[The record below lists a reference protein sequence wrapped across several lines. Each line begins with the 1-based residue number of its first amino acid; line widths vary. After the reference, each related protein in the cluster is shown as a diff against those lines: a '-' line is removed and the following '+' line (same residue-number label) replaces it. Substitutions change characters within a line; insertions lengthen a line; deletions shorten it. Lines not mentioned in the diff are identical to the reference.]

1 MFALH
6 PPTQEYTEL
15 DMEEEEEEEEE
26 DDRRSRKN
34 SSRRGRGSG
43 GRKGSRA
50 ARSNST
56 APVSDM
62 SGAVQSY
69 MPYSINE
76 QQQGY
81 WGSGH
86 QEGTT
91 SGATTGAA
99 AGCGCGGG
107 ADSQTTQQQQQQA
120 LEYGGYGQHMHTSFD
135 MACVHPGALE
145 AASWAMYQ
153 QAAMS
158 PGPVT
163 TQDGPSTQAEAMQQY
178 LLAGQLQQQH
188 SHAAGGVGG
197 DAANGEPAAGPSTGP
212 RRGSSQQQSQQDVW
226 GLGPIHTPAGSAA
239 AAAGGRFSLNLLS
252 PGLHQ
257 LASSSAFQMEIPAIS
272 PRVQQGLAAAVVGH
286 TETGLFGTPGSS
298 LMRQQGLAATST
310 AVNAGRGTTH
320 ARQQP
325 PPVPLWGAAAQQYFG
340 QHHQLDARMSQG
352 FHSLSAAAGFGG
364 FAAQPSAMRQA
375 QQPDEL
381 GGAQPTADAPASAPQ
396 AAAHSHPGDAA
407 KAAVGAGCADAAD
420 TPRGVIPASLLA
432 ALPLP
437 LSMPGCPGH
446 STVDSILRQLEAGVR
461 TPRGSLGPNAA
472 VLGTGGHPFAR
483 MSLSA
488 LLDAPGLLPHG
499 AAAASRQMSQ
509 VSGCD
514 CGQHLLR
521 CSQLLSVWPCKTCKC
536 CCQAQCFTL
545 R

>member
-15 DMEEEEEEEEE
+15 DMEEEEEEQEE
-26 DDRRSRKN
+26 DDRRSRRNN
-34 SSRRGRGSG
+34 SSRGRGSC

-76 QQQGY
+76 QQQSY

-86 QEGTT
+86 QEGAA

-99 AGCGCGGG
+99 TAGGGGG
-107 ADSQTTQQQQQQA
+107 ADSQTAQQQQQQA

-145 AASWAMYQ
+145 AASWSMYQ

-158 PGPVT
+158 PGPAT
-163 TQDGPSTQAEAMQQY
+163 AQDGPSTQAEAMQQY
-178 LLAGQLQQQH
+178 LLVGQLQQQH

-197 DAANGEPAAGPSTGP
+197 DAASREPAAGPGTGP

-226 GLGPIHTPAGSAA
+226 GLGPIHIPAGSAA

-272 PRVQQGLAAAVVGH
+272 PRVH
-286 TETGLFGTPGSS
+286 
-298 LMRQQGLAATST
+298 QGLAATPT
-310 AVNAGRGTTH
+310 AVSAGRGTAH
-320 ARQQP
+320 GRQQP
-325 PPVPLWGAAAQQYFG
+325 PPVPLWDAAAQQYFV

-352 FHSLSAAAGFGG
+352 FHPLSAAAGFGG
-364 FAAQPSAMRQA
+364 VAAQPNAMQQA

-381 GGAQPTADAPASAPQ
+381 GGAQPAADTPASAPQ
-396 AAAHSHPGDAA
+396 AAVHNHPGEAA
-407 KAAVGAGCADAAD
+407 KAADAGAGCADAAAD

-461 TPRGSLGPNAA
+461 TPRGSLGPTA
-472 VLGTGGHPFAR
+472 VALGTGGHPFAR

-488 LLDAPGLLPHG
+488 LLDAPGAAG
-499 AAAASRQMSQ
+499 ATRQMSQ
-509 VSGCD
+509 VSG
-514 CGQHLLR
+514 R
-521 CSQLLSVWPCKTCKC
+521 E
-536 CCQAQCFTL
+536 CCQQLCVAHSF
-545 R
+545 